1 MINVITLYTGST
13 SNRFTSRQMNYE
25 AINRKAKRGEEHMQ
39 SPVYYFITLENVFV
53 SFCEIYLFNSRT
65 NDIQPLVF
73 EHFSSNG
80 FLEDC
85 SIIFSTFGLNTER
98 YSLYSVRM
106 RENTDQN
113 NSEYGHFSLSN
124 SYSSRVDHR
133 KLDAFRIYAEDF
145 SRCGFIHFSRGNG
158 VYIVKYVIP
167 TYFIISICWLF
178 SYVVV

>member
-85 SIIFSTFGLNTER
+85 SIIFSAFGLNTER
-98 YSLYSVRM
+98 YGVSLRIQSECGKIRT
-106 RENTDQN
+106 RITPNTDIF
-113 NSEYGHFSLSN
+113 HAV
-124 SYSSRVDHR
+124 SRTPHGLITENLMHLEFTQKTSVVAV
-133 KLDAFRIYAEDF
+133 LYIFREEMV
-145 SRCGFIHFSRGNG
+145 FIS
-158 VYIVKYVIP
+158 
-167 TYFIISICWLF
+167 
-178 SYVVV
+178 